1 MIPTMID
8 LYVYYEVREI
18 DADALAPRVRA
29 LQQALSA
36 RHGVAAQ
43 LKRRPEAR
51 DGLQTW
57 MEVYPAVTD
66 DFAAAL
72 DAAAQE
78 AGVDAFIAG
87 PRRAEVF
94 TDLAAAATFASTP
107 DSAPCA

>member
-8 LYVYYEVREI
+8 LYVYYKVLEI

-29 LQQALSA
+29 LQQALAA

-57 MEVYPAVTD
+57 MEVYPAVAA

-94 TDLAAAATFASTP
+94 TDLAPAPTLDT
-107 DSAPCA
+107 APCA

>member
-1 MIPTMID
+1 MID
-8 LYVYYEVREI
+8 LYVYYKVREI

-29 LQQALSA
+29 LQQALA
-36 RHGVAAQ
+36 GHHAAAAQ

-57 MEVYPAVTD
+57 MEVYPAVAD
-66 DFAAAL
+66 DFAAVL

-94 TDLAAAATFASTP
+94 TDLAPAASLDT
-107 DSAPCA
+107 APCA